1 MFFLKDITNNPG
13 NFKFTKGSIKKF
25 TIFLF
30 RSRKMATIDSV
41 IFNLKLFFKINKFI
55 F

>member
-30 RSRKMATIDSV
+30 
-41 IFNLKLFFKINKFI
+41 NLDQEKWQQLKV
-55 F
+55 